1 MTGNMTF
8 RLCGLRKLKLSDY
21 SQKISLYFSQVRI
34 IRAESRFL
42 FQFLKSLA
50 QNLYSV
56 RWQLGPLAGSIEPST
71 MQAARH
77 SL

>member
-1 MTGNMTF
+1 VP
-8 RLCGLRKLKLSDY
+8 RLPALQLTKAQAQRLLSEDF
-21 SQKISLYFSQVRI
+21 SLFQPGSDH
-34 IRAESRFL
+34 RAESRFL
-42 FQFLKSLA
+42 FQFLNSLA

-56 RWQLGPLAGSIEPST
+56 RWQLGPLAGSTEPST